1 MCEYYT
7 RHVNTA
13 ESARADSIKGYI
25 SSDNDAML
33 LQSRKRDADEMHK
46 LLIKKSKT
54 IQENLR
60 LLFALKKP
68 GCFDSERIDI
78 GAKNNVHKIAL
89 LYYILQKQHQKNA
102 EGKRCY
108 RVY

>member
-13 ESARADSIKGYI
+13 ESAGADSIKGYI

-54 IQENLR
+54 I
-60 LLFALKKP
+60 
-68 GCFDSERIDI
+68 
-78 GAKNNVHKIAL
+78 
-89 LYYILQKQHQKNA
+89 
-102 EGKRCY
+102 
-108 RVY
+108 